1 MQMQTGSRFFQTRG
15 EKKMKKT
22 IEVNGQAMQFEA
34 TATTDHLMESIFGI
48 RMTHALNAGENDKF
62 PELVRK
68 LAFVLNKRAELGSWR
83 KVNELTN
90 EDFWDWCDS
99 IDSYAIEDEKVAK
112 ELLILYAN
120 NKETKVS
127 PKNAASPQA
136 GY

>member
-1 MQMQTGSRFFQTRG
+1 LKTGSRFFQTRG

-22 IEVNGQAMQFEA
+22 IEVNGQTMQFEA

-90 EDFWDWCDS
+90 EDFLDWCDS